1 MDPPSPT
8 DFFPLWKEEATC
20 GAQRLPVGSR
30 RLRPTGLTLG
40 WRLPGRGRDHKCLS
54 CKWDMHRQCVRKF
67 QWKMKPIK
75 SHSTY
80 KHDENV
86 LHPTIIL
93 LSFVYWFNCFMK
105 TCYNQLFKQPKEQRR
120 ITFQLFPKYTEIR
133 TLEFMSAAGQ
143 AVSVMDT
150 EICALFSTQ
159 KINRRI
165 LTKLSINVSCANK
178 VSHYEIKLM
187 LTIHFLFFPKGYF
200 KPLRVQN
207 AMPL

>member
-1 MDPPSPT
+1 
-8 DFFPLWKEEATC
+8 
-20 GAQRLPVGSR
+20 
-30 RLRPTGLTLG
+30 
-40 WRLPGRGRDHKCLS
+40 
-54 CKWDMHRQCVRKF
+54 
-67 QWKMKPIK
+67 
-75 SHSTY
+75 
-80 KHDENV
+80 
-86 LHPTIIL
+86 
-93 LSFVYWFNCFMK
+93 MK

-165 LTKLSINVSCANK
+165 LTKLSIKVSCANK

-187 LTIHFLFFPKGYF
+187 LTIHFFSKRIFQAF
-200 KPLRVQN
+200 KSSKCN
-207 AMPL
+207 AVLILLTAFIEI